1 MGNGE
6 PIVAYIDDQLIEC
19 DRKNLL
25 QPPSFPN
32 PPLWGIARKRLKA
45 VTPDCPL
52 QDPYILGIMIALG
65 QEKLLA
71 RRKAIAKQ
79 QGRSQG
85 CQVSLKDLEVT
96 PQVLFTSRSDTDNVY
111 LYRAQISYHTLQMF
125 RYPKQAPPSTTPPI
139 EIEANKI
146 PLRPFCTLNARL
158 CASIAPGVTLTMS
171 REDMAR

>member
-1 MGNGE
+1 MINVPLSPRVCLLAPLEDIIADLGHSLCRNWLSLLLDGKPVASLRLPVFYHTNPKIGNGE

-96 PQVLFTSRSDTDNVY
+96 VS
-111 LYRAQISYHTLQMF
+111 LYF
-125 RYPKQAPPSTTPPI
+125 
-139 EIEANKI
+139 
-146 PLRPFCTLNARL
+146 
-158 CASIAPGVTLTMS
+158 PGLS
-171 REDMAR
+171 ACQHLSLLG